1 MFLKRLYMMNQLKNV
16 NIIDLNKQNLE
27 KKIEDQNDT

>member
-27 KKIEDQNDT
+27 KKIED